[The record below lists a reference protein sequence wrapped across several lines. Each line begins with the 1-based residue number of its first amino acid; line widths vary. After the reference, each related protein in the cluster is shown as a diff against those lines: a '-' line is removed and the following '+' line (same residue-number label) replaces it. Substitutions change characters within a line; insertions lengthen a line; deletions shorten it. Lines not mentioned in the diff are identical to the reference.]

1 MPQNLDKDGLRSK
14 INSYELFFIDI
25 WGVIHNGLQIFEDSI
40 EVLENLKKNNK
51 EFVLL
56 TNAPRPNST
65 VIDFLKKMGL
75 KKFYEDV
82 YTSGEA
88 SLKYLMENFL
98 NAKFYHIG
106 PPRDFDLFKRFEQN
120 KVSNINQ
127 ADYFICTGLF
137 EDHET
142 KLEYYKDLLEKFSN
156 KKFVCTN
163 PDLIVD
169 RGDVRE
175 FCAGSVAKIFEEI
188 GGKVI
193 YFGKPY
199 PPVYNLSANINGKNV
214 LCIGD
219 NMNTDIKGANI
230 QNFDNLLITS
240 GIHKKELSIHKIDKL
255 EKKYGVSVNY
265 TQTKLK
271 W

>member
-1 MPQNLDKDGLRSK
+1 M
-14 INSYELFFIDI
+14 
-25 WGVIHNGLQIFEDSI
+25 
-40 EVLENLKKNNK
+40 
-51 EFVLL
+51 
-56 TNAPRPNST
+56 
-65 VIDFLKKMGL
+65 
-75 KKFYEDV
+75 
-82 YTSGEA
+82 
-88 SLKYLMENFL
+88 
-98 NAKFYHIG
+98 
-106 PPRDFDLFKRFEQN
+106 
-120 KVSNINQ
+120 
-127 ADYFICTGLF
+127 
-137 EDHET
+137 
-142 KLEYYKDLLEKFSN
+142 
-156 KKFVCTN
+156 CTN

-199 PPVYNLSANINGKNV
+199 PPVYNLSAKINGKNV

-240 GIHKKELSIHKIDKL
+240 GIHKKELSILNIDKL
-255 EKKYGVSVNY
+255 EKKYGASVNY

-271 W
+271 WWTKLKFIKILRF